1 MSDADQDLAARLTE
15 HVRREVL
22 PLVGDAEISALR
34 RYQALD
40 RTYELVNEVLRAER
54 NPDELSNDELVA
66 VRALVGDIDV
76 LVARW
81 RTPEPVRVYRGL
93 RSRVGFDVDESPAV
107 SRSFLSTAVF
117 RDVDIGEFTVPPGPG
132 GPALLEI
139 DVPAGGTPGVWV
151 PPLGDPALPYQGELL
166 LGREVRLAVRDSD
179 VEAGILVVDCE
190 VEP

>member
-1 MSDADQDLAARLTE
+1 MSNADQDLAARLTE
-15 HVRREVL
+15 HVRREAL

-40 RTYELVNEVLRAER
+40 RSYELVNEFLRAER
-54 NPDELSNDELVA
+54 HPDELADDELVA
-66 VRALVGDIDV
+66 VRTLVRDLDV
-76 LVARW
+76 LLARW

-107 SRSFLSTAVF
+107 SRSFLSTTVF
-117 RDVDIGEFTVPPGPG
+117 RDVAIGEFTVPPGHG

-139 DVPAGGTPGVWV
+139 DVPAGTPGVWV
-151 PPLGDPALPYQGELL
+151 PPLGESALAYQGELL

>member
-1 MSDADQDLAARLTE
+1 MSDADQDLAARFTA

-40 RTYELVNEVLRAER
+40 RSYELLNEVLRAER
-54 NPDELSNDELVA
+54 HPDELSDDELVA
-66 VRALVGDIDV
+66 VRALVRDLDV
-76 LVARW
+76 LLARW

-93 RSRVGFDVDESPAV
+93 RSQVGFDVDESPAV
-107 SRSFLSTAVF
+107 SGSFLSTTVF
-117 RDVDIGEFTVPPGPG
+117 RDVAIGEFTVPPGPG

-139 DVPAGGTPGVWV
+139 EVPAGTPGVWV
-151 PPLGDPALPYQGELL
+151 PPLGDPALAYQGELL